1 MAPDTEIDQFL
12 HVKIIKI
19 TNYDDFNDFDGFNI

>member
-12 HVKIIKI
+12 HIKIIKI
-19 TNYDDFNDFDGFNI
+19 INYDDFDDFDDFNI

>member
-1 MAPDTEIDQFL
+1 MTPDTEIDQFL

-19 TNYDDFNDFDGFNI
+19 TNYDDFDDFDGFNI